1 LRIASGFD
9 PCERADHYEGR
20 RDPSRFD
27 VQAEQHHA
35 STEGTIP
42 AIVRDE
48 IARLDRADLL
58 VLQYPMWWHLPPAML
73 KGWIDRVFIY
83 GEVYASRK
91 RFEHGRF
98 AGKRAMLSLTVGTN
112 ADTYAFNGRS
122 GDIDLLLWPVQFSLA
137 YVGYSVLVPFVAY
150 GVEAVFAIPSR
161 RPSRPASRVSPRTFD
176 RRSSTSTGGPSSPS
190 TGWRSGSHRGGFPG
204 MRRFIHS
211 SSATVRAS
219 IWPDARQCRRQ

>member
-122 GDIDLLLWPVQFSLA
+122 G
-137 YVGYSVLVPFVAY
+137 
-150 GVEAVFAIPSR
+150 EAVFAIPSR

-204 MRRFIHS
+204 CAGLFTLHPPPSGPRSGLMQG
-211 SSATVRAS
+211 SAAGN
-219 IWPDARQCRRQ
+219 RQ